1 MSDATEKLT
10 AALAAGD
17 EDAVETFYNSYFDWL
32 YAQARRATR
41 RDESFCLDVVQD
53 AMLRIIRTV
62 RAVRDEPQ
70 FRAWLRLVVQ
80 TTAWDRLR
88 SDAGG
93 RSANWPRWQREKPIR
108 PSRAP
113 TTNRSSGSVNKFAAA
128 IPKLRRCWNCD
139 SRNTGRWRKLVGY
152 LAFRSVQLTGDYAR
166 RSASCANARR
176 TNLMR
181 ETFDD

>member
-17 EDAVETFYNSYFDWL
+17 EDAVETFYNGYFDWL

-62 RAVRDEPQ
+62 RTVRDEAQ
-70 FRAWLRLVVQ
+70 FRSWLRLVVQ

-88 SDAGG
+88 SEK
-93 RSANWPRWQREKPIR
+93 RRTQRELAAVAV
-108 PSRAP
+108 RACE
-113 TTNRSSGSVNKFAAA
+113 NRSESADKEQLEW
-128 IPKLRRCWNCD
+128 LRQQIRRFDPQIAQMLELRYEKHW
-139 SRNTGRWRKLVGY
+139 TLAKIGRFFGLSIGTIDWRLRKVLGE
-152 LAFRSVQLTGDYAR
+152 LRLRALEEDR
-166 RSASCANARR
+166 
-176 TNLMR
+176 
-181 ETFDD
+181 